1 MFENWRKNFCRR
13 KKCFQL
19 TLLCLCIFSF
29 FCIGASLNFSFIYF
43 VFCVSKDWICWRRR
57 SSPSC
62 AKWTIFKS
70 SYSRSRGNSNA
81 GSLSPQVLNQ
91 KKSPILYLWFSIRI
105 SLPSQHVIWLSKIAD
120 NCDVQ
125 DLCKFNLVRAN
136 IQFALNK
143 QWELC
148 KQGYQVAAINSMRWI
163 ISG

>member
-1 MFENWRKNFCRR
+1 MICIYFWKKKRNFCRW
-13 KKCFQL
+13 KNISNLPCFVFVFL
-19 TLLCLCIFSF
+19 HLFYFWI
-29 FCIGASLNFSFIYF
+29 IVSLHLYIF
-43 VFCVSKDWICWRRR
+43 VFCVSKDWICSRRR

-81 GSLSPQVLNQ
+81 GSLSLQVLNQ
-91 KKSPILYLWFSIRI
+91 KKSPILYLYPKSACELTFQDCWQ
-105 SLPSQHVIWLSKIAD
+105 L
-120 NCDVQ
+120 CVQ

-136 IQFALNK
+136 IQFAWNK